1 MDTDRSCNQPLPSGG
16 NFGPLYNS
24 CVDALPT
31 SGDLKYDAGKLRYSL
46 IPPEVTLA
54 LAEVLTFGARKYAPN
69 SWQTIPNAPE
79 RYLDALIRH
88 LEAHRSGELYDPESN
103 LPHVYHLLC
112 NAAFLTYFTAKD
124 LNARTTTSNS
134 EH

>member
-1 MDTDRSCNQPLPSGG
+1 MDTCRSCNQPLPPG
-16 NFGPLYNS
+16 YNLGLICKS
-24 CVDALPT
+24 CVDALRPT
-31 SGDLKYDAGKLRYSL
+31 GGLKYDAGKLRYSL
-46 IPPEVTLA
+46 IPPEATRA

-69 SWQTIPNAPE
+69 SWQTVPNAPE

-112 NAAFLTYFTAKD
+112 NAAFLAYFTTKD
-124 LNARTTTSNS
+124 LNARTANPTS
-134 EH
+134 

>member
-1 MDTDRSCNQPLPSGG
+1 MDTCRSCNQPLPPGYSPG
-16 NFGPLYNS
+16 LICSS
-24 CVDALPT
+24 CVDSLRPT
-31 SGDLKYDAGKLRYSL
+31 GGLKYDAGKLRYSL
-46 IPPEVTLA
+46 IPPEATRA

-69 SWQTIPNAPE
+69 SWQTVPNAPE

>member
-1 MDTDRSCNQPLPSGG
+1 MPDRYNLGLICSSCIDKLRPTGG
-16 NFGPLYNS
+16 
-24 CVDALPT
+24 
-31 SGDLKYDAGKLRYSL
+31 LKFDAGKLRYSL
-46 IPPEVTLA
+46 IPPEATRA

-79 RYLDALIRH
+79 RYLDALMRH

-112 NAAFLTYFTAKD
+112 NAAFLAYFTTKD
-124 LNARTTTSNS
+124 LNARTANPTS
-134 EH
+134 

>member
-1 MDTDRSCNQPLPSGG
+1 MDTCRSCNQPLPPG
-16 NFGPLYNS
+16 YNLGLICKS
-24 CVDALPT
+24 CVDALRPT
-31 SGDLKYDAGKLRYSL
+31 GGLKYDAGKLRYSL
-46 IPPEVTLA
+46 IPPEATRA

-69 SWQTIPNAPE
+69 SWQTVPNAPE

-112 NAAFLTYFTAKD
+112 NAAFLAYFTTKD
-124 LNARTTTSNS
+124 LNARAANPTS
-134 EH
+134 